1 MKRKKYDPDFFKYAK
16 DEIGEKR
23 FSKAVK
29 IGGDKA
35 NKIRLKMAR
44 EMIGLN
50 QTDLKGITQPEASKI
65 EGRKDMKISTLSKY
79 AKALGMRVRISLVS
93 EKDEKK
99 SIRIYG

>member
-1 MKRKKYDPDFFKYAK
+1 MKRKKYEPDFFKSAK
-16 DEIGEKR
+16 KEMGEER
-23 FSKAVK
+23 FTKALK
-29 IGGDKA
+29 TGKEKA
-35 NKIRLKMAR
+35 GQIRLKMAR

-93 EKDEKK
+93 EEDEKQ

>member
-1 MKRKKYDPDFFKYAK
+1 MKRKKYDSDFFKYAK
-16 DEIGEKR
+16 GEIGEDR
-23 FSKAVK
+23 FSKAIK
-29 IGGDKA
+29 IGRDKA

-50 QTDLKGITQPEASKI
+50 QTDLKGITQPEVSKI

-93 EKDEKK
+93 EEDEKK